1 MTKHIIYTILIV
13 PNLTNI
19 KFDTERGNSMNSKV
33 WGYCRISTQ
42 SQSIDRQVR
51 NIKAEYPKAI
61 IVKEVFTGTETESR
75 KELGRLLREVK
86 AGDTIVFDS
95 VSRLSRDADTG
106 FKIYKDLF
114 DKGINLVFLK
124 EGYINTEV
132 YKSTLENTNTVQ
144 VQDEL
149 LDNTILKG
157 IRKYL
162 MKLAEQQIKIAF
174 EQAEKEVQDLR
185 QRTREGIETARL
197 EGKQIGQVEGAKLTI
212 KKSIKA
218 KEVILKHSKDF
229 EGTLQ
234 DDDVMKLAEVS
245 RNTYYKYKRQLK
257 ESEVIDNE

>member
-1 MTKHIIYTILIV
+1 
-13 PNLTNI
+13 
-19 KFDTERGNSMNSKV
+19 MNNKV
-33 WGYCRISTQ
+33 YGYCRISTQ
-42 SQSIDRQVR
+42 QQSIERQIR

-61 IVKEVFTGTETESR
+61 IVQETFTGTDYESR
-75 KELGRLLREVK
+75 KELQKLLKNIK
-86 AGDTIVFDS
+86 AGDTIAFDS
-95 VSRLSRDADTG
+95 VSRLSRDAETG
-106 FKIYKDLF
+106 FKIYKELF

-149 LDNTILKG
+149 LDNTILEG

-245 RNTYYKYKRQLK
+245 RNTYYKYKRELK
-257 ESEVIDNE
+257 EMEG

>member
-1 MTKHIIYTILIV
+1 MTKHIIYTILKV
-13 PNLTNI
+13 SNLTNI
-19 KFDTERGNSMNSKV
+19 KFNTERGNSMNNKV
-33 WGYCRISTQ
+33 YGYCRISTQ
-42 SQSIDRQVR
+42 QQSIERQIR
-51 NIKAEYPKAI
+51 NIKAEYQKAI
-61 IVKEVFTGTETESR
+61 IVQEVFTGTDYESR
-75 KELGRLLREVK
+75 KELQKLLKNIK

-95 VSRLSRDADTG
+95 VSRLSRDAETG
-106 FKIYKDLF
+106 FKIYKNLF

-149 LDNTILKG
+149 LDNTILEG

-162 MKLAEQQIKIAF
+162 MKLAEQQIRIAF

-197 EGKQIGQVEGAKLTI
+197 EGKQIGQIEGAKLTT

-218 KEVILKHSKDF
+218 KEIILKHSKDF
-229 EGTLQ
+229 KGTLQ
-234 DDDVMKLAEVS
+234 DADVMKLAEVS
-245 RNTYYKYKRQLK
+245 RNTYYKYKRELK
-257 ESEVIDNE
+257 GLEG

>member
-1 MTKHIIYTILIV
+1 LTKHIIYTILKV

-19 KFDTERGNSMNSKV
+19 KFNTERGNSMNNKV
-33 WGYCRISTQ
+33 YGYCRISTPQ
-42 SQSIDRQVR
+42 QSIDRQIR

-61 IVKEVFTGTETESR
+61 IVQETFTGTDYESR
-75 KELGRLLREVK
+75 KELQKLLKNIK

-95 VSRLSRDADTG
+95 VSRLSRDAETG

-114 DKGINLVFLK
+114 DKDINLVFLK
-124 EGYINTEV
+124 EGYINTDV
-132 YKSTLENTNTVQ
+132 YKSTLENTDNVK
-144 VQDEL
+144 VADEL
-149 LDNTILKG
+149 LDNTILAG
-157 IRKYL
+157 IREYL

-174 EQAEKEVQDLR
+174 AQAEKEVQDLR

-197 EGKQIGQVEGAKLTI
+197 EGKQIGQVEGAKLTT

-245 RNTYYKYKRQLK
+245 RNTYYKYKRELK
-257 ESEVIDNE
+257 EMEG

>member
-1 MTKHIIYTILIV
+1 MTKHIIYTILVV

-95 VSRLSRDADTG
+95 VSRLSRDAGEG

-114 DKGINLVFLK
+114 DREVNLIFLK

-132 YKSTLENTNTVQ
+132 YKSTLANNNNVKVE
-144 VQDEL
+144 DEL
-149 LDNTILKG
+149 LDNTILQG
-157 IRKYL
+157 VRDYL
-162 MKLAEQQIKIAF
+162 MKLAEQQIRIAF

-197 EGKQIGQVEGAKLTI
+197 QGKQIGQVEGAKLTTQ
-212 KKSIKA
+212 KSIRA

-229 EGTLQ
+229 QGTLQ
-234 DDDVMKLAEVS
+234 DKDVIKLAEVS
-245 RNTYYKYKRQLK
+245 RNTYYKYKRELRK
-257 ESEVIDNE
+257 G

>member
-1 MTKHIIYTILIV
+1 MLTKHIIYTILKV
-13 PNLTNI
+13 SNLTNI
-19 KFDTERGNSMNSKV
+19 KFNTERGNSMNNKV
-33 WGYCRISTQ
+33 YGYCRISTQ
-42 SQSIDRQVR
+42 QQSVERQIR

-61 IVKEVFTGTETESR
+61 IVQETFTGTDYESR
-75 KELGRLLREVK
+75 KELQRLLKNIK
-86 AGDTIVFDS
+86 AEDTIVFDS
-95 VSRLSRDADTG
+95 VSRLSRDAETG
-106 FKIYKDLF
+106 FKIYKELF

-149 LDNTILKG
+149 LDNTILEG

-197 EGKQIGQVEGAKLTI
+197 EGKQIGQVEGAKLTT

-245 RNTYYKYKRQLK
+245 RNTYYKYKRELK
-257 ESEVIDNE
+257 EMEG